1 MSKKITY
8 DESFLD
14 TNLQSND
21 IVHNTRI
28 DEHFR
33 VYNINS
39 EYEQAQLKSISTNR
53 LLTIDLKDCDDFE
66 IMDTEW

>member
-8 DESFLD
+8 NYYFLH

-28 DEHFR
+28 DEYFR

-53 LLTIDLKDCDDFE
+53 LSTIDLTDCDDFE
-66 IMDTEW
+66 IMDAEW